1 MSRDKIKE
9 LRQRML
15 EHKVVDD
22 KAVVE
27 ITARELQE
35 LLDMAEEYLDTPG
48 AWG

>member
-1 MSRDKIKE
+1 MTKHQIKE

-15 EHKVVDD
+15 EHKIVDD

-27 ITARELQE
+27 VSAKDLQE